1 MAIFYVLCTLPKRKE
16 KKAQPQIV
24 ISHGFSFA
32 LYTQSFLEL
41 PSKSCA
47 PSSTPG
53 TTILGTGGTGRLPGH
68 GARGGS
74 LGTGGSPAPRL
85 DGGGGGEASGSESES
100 LGGPGWERPSPVS
113 MLVPLRPLAPAC
125 RSPLTFYREARSC
138 FVWGEGLSLAAHAL
152 CGPAAP
158 ESGQDSLSFDFETWV
173 PPATVSTDPGTEG
186 ADGEGGQR
194 GAQRQSADAGTQRK
208 GST

>member
-1 MAIFYVLCTLPKRKE
+1 MGLALHSTL
-16 KKAQPQIV
+16 KA
-24 ISHGFSFA
+24 SWSFPARAA
-32 LYTQSFLEL
+32 LHPAPLAP
-41 PSKSCA
+41 PSWARAA
-47 PSSTPG
+47 PP
-53 TTILGTGGTGRLPGH
+53 P
-68 GARGGS
+68 
-74 LGTGGSPAPRL
+74 PPRL